1 MCRALH
7 RPVRPPHRRL
17 PTPGAGGQERRELP
31 CPPDQERDPACEAH
45 QHPSS
50 VVLPV
55 RGAPGCPSDAR
66 EPPAPRRRK
75 RAVVY
80 SAFLHR
86 LLQSYAEPLGFPRS
100 HGWHDHLVFVLLG
113 FCSPR
118 LRRRPPGSQAAPIFS
133 GSNHDAPG
141 ASTRK
146 TFLAAFRGA
155 ARCVM
160 RPLLFK
166 SCSKHIL
173 PSIR

>member
-75 RAVVY
+75 RAVVH

-86 LLQSYAEPLGFPRS
+86 LLQSFAEPLGFPRS
-100 HGWHDHLVFVLLG
+100 HGWHDHLVFILLG
-113 FCSPR
+113 FCSSR

-133 GSNHDAPG
+133 GSNRYAPRLSHFQGVLLPRPHPSCLNSVDQG
-141 ASTRK
+141 AKR
-146 TFLAAFRGA
+146 
-155 ARCVM
+155 V
-160 RPLLFK
+160 LFW
-166 SCSKHIL
+166 
-173 PSIR
+173 